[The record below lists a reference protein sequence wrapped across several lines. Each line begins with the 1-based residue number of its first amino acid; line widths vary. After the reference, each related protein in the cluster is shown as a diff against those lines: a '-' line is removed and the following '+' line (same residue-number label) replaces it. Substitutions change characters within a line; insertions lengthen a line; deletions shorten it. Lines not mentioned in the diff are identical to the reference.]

1 MNTTGKVTGIIA
13 NLITVEVNGPVA
25 QNEICYIKL
34 GDTRLMAEV
43 IKVNGKSASVQ
54 VYESTRGV
62 KKGNDV
68 EFMGHMLEA
77 TLAPGLLSSNYD
89 GLQNN
94 LATMTGV
101 FLTKG
106 EYTSPIDM
114 EKEWEFTPIAKAGDK
129 VVAADWLGEVKEG
142 WLPHKIMVPFRFKGD
157 YTVKS
162 VAKAGNYKVTDTIA
176 VVTDENG
183 EDHDVTMIQKWP
195 VKVAI
200 GGYKE
205 KPRPYKIMETG
216 VRCID
221 TLNPMAEGGTGFIPG
236 PFGCGK
242 TVLQHAI
249 AKQGEADVI
258 IMAACGER
266 ANEVVEIFAE
276 FPELIDARTGRSL
289 MERTTIICNTS
300 NMPVAAREASV
311 YTAMTIGEY
320 YRAMGLKVLLL
331 ADSTSRWA
339 QALREMSN
347 RMEELPGA
355 DAFPVD
361 LPAIISN
368 FYARAGI
375 VTLNNGATGSV
386 TFIGTVSP
394 AGGNLKEPVTES
406 TKKAAR
412 CFYALNQSR
421 ADRKRYPAVDPID
434 SYSKYLDYP
443 EIAEYLNKTVDPKW
457 VENVNK
463 AKNLILRG
471 KEAYEQINILGD
483 DGVPMEYHMRY
494 WKSELIDFIILQ
506 QDAFDSIDCSTP
518 MDRQEFMLKKVLEVC
533 DTPVE
538 FENFEECGAF
548 YKNIINIMRQMN
560 YSVFKSAEFENYL
573 EQLNKTI
580 NHDN

>member
-1 MNTTGKVTGIIA
+1 MSTTGKVTGIIA
-13 NLITVEVNGPVA
+13 NLVTVEVNGPVA

-34 GDTRLMAEV
+34 GETKLMAEV
-43 IKVNGKSASVQ
+43 IKVNGKFASVQ

-68 EFMGHMLEA
+68 EFMGFMLEA
-77 TLAPGLLSSNYD
+77 TLGPGLLSSNYD

-94 LATMTGV
+94 LSTMTGV
-101 FLTKG
+101 FLQRG
-106 EYTSPIDM
+106 EYTAPIDM
-114 EKEWEFTPIAKAGDK
+114 DKEWEFTPIAKPGDK

-142 WLPHKIMVPFRFKGD
+142 WLPHKIMVPFSFKGD

-162 VAKAGNYKVTDTIA
+162 VNPSGSYKASDVVA

-183 EDHDVTMIQKWP
+183 EDHNVTMVQKWP

-205 KPRPYKIMETG
+205 KPRPYRIMETG

-276 FPELIDARTGRSL
+276 FPELVDARTGRKLS
-289 MERTTIICNTS
+289 ERTTIICNTS

-375 VTLNNGATGSV
+375 VKLNNGETGSV

-434 SYSKYLDYP
+434 SYSKYLEYP
-443 EIAEYLNKTVDPKW
+443 EIAEYLNAKVDPQW
-457 VENVNK
+457 VEKVNK
-463 AKNLILRG
+463 AKNYILRG
-471 KEAYEQINILGD
+471 KEAYEQIYILGD
-483 DGVPMEYHMRY
+483 DGVPMEYHNRY

-518 MDRQEFMLKKVLEVC
+518 MDRQEFMLNKVLEVC
-533 DTPVE
+533 DAPME
-538 FENFEECGAF
+538 FESFEECGAH
-548 YKNIINIMRQMN
+548 YKNVINIMRQMN
-560 YSVFKSAEFENYL
+560 YSVFKSAEFEKYL

>member
-34 GDTRLMAEV
+34 GDTKLMAEV

-114 EKEWEFTPIAKAGDK
+114 EKKWEFTPIAKPGDK

-162 VAKAGNYKVTDTIA
+162 VAKAGSYKVTDTIA

-183 EDHDVTMIQKWP
+183 EEHNITMIQKWP

-375 VTLNNGATGSV
+375 VTLNNGSTGSV

-560 YSVFKSAEFENYL
+560 YSVYKSADFEKYL
-573 EQLNKTI
+573 EQLNKVI